1 MGYLPKLS
9 NPSNLIPMRKLTVTL
24 CLTLAVLFGSA
35 GMSASAD
42 FKKGPNASKSG
53 DYASA
58 LWEWKPLGK

>member
-1 MGYLPKLS
+1 
-9 NPSNLIPMRKLTVTL
+9 MRNQTTTLFLTIV
-24 CLTLAVLFGSA
+24 VLLGSL

-58 LWEWKPLGK
+58 LWEWKPLGKKGMPMPSTIWV